1 MKTRTIAAFAATSIL
16 AVLAIGAMSAAALNQ
31 DPPSAPEAAAPEKPA
46 ASPFVLAYTLK
57 DIDDKDT
64 DLAQYKGKVVL
75 MVNVASKCGYTPQYK
90 GLEKLYLDKKDA
102 GLVILGFPANE
113 FGGQEPGDES
123 VIKKTCHDTYHVTFP
138 MFSKIAVK
146 GNAQHPLYKQLAAQ
160 PAPVGGDPKWNFT
173 KFLIDRSG
181 NVVARFDS
189 AVTPDDKNLRTKI
202 EELLAAK
209 P

>member
-1 MKTRTIAAFAATSIL
+1 MKKSLAMIAAVSL
-16 AVLAIGAMSAAALNQ
+16 VAALGAGVMIAAGP
-31 DPPSAPEAAAPEKPA
+31 DAPAASAPEKPA
-46 ASPFVLAYTLK
+46 TSPYVLGYTLK
-57 DIDDKDT
+57 DIDGKDT
-64 DLAQYKGKVVL
+64 DLAQFKGKVVL

-90 GLEKLYLDKKDA
+90 GLEKLYSEKKDA

-123 VIKKTCHDTYHVTFP
+123 TIKKTCHDTYHVTFP
-138 MFSKIAVK
+138 MFSKISVK
-146 GNAQHPLYKQLAAQ
+146 GNGQHPLYKQLAAQ

-173 KFLIDRSG
+173 KFLVDRAG

-189 AVTPDDKNLRTKI
+189 SVTPEDKAMRAKI
-202 EELLAAK
+202 DELLAAK